1 MYLQNP
7 SLVQE
12 REGEREVS
20 SPAHPLYSHGVCK
33 WAGCDTHC
41 DSFPAFL
48 SHLNR
53 SHVLDDRSTAQTKV
67 QIQIVEQLE
76 AQVAKEQAR
85 LQAMMGHLKTVRA
98 QGEAPAPFL
107 APSCPSSFPAT
118 ESQAGPVR
126 RKLQERNSSIEGER
140 RKLYG

>member
-1 MYLQNP
+1 MQNP

-98 QGEAPAPFL
+98 QGETPAPFL

-140 RKLYG
+140 RKFYG

>member
-1 MYLQNP
+1 MQNP

-67 QIQIVEQLE
+67 QIRIVEQLE

-107 APSCPSSFPAT
+107 APSCPSPFPAT

-140 RKLYG
+140 RKFYG

>member
-1 MYLQNP
+1 M
-7 SLVQE
+7 QE
-12 REGEREVS
+12 REGAGEREGRAEA

-41 DSFPAFL
+41 DSFHAFL
-48 SHLNR
+48 NHLNR

-98 QGEAPAPFL
+98 QGEPPAPFL
-107 APSCPSSFPAT
+107 APPCPPASYPAT

-140 RKLYG
+140 REFSG